1 MRISLRFKLILLSLL
16 LLAIP
21 YSGMRLAATVKTSL
35 LESREEALMFSARA
49 VASALSGREGLFNRE
64 LFHALDRDRDLYLFR
79 LTSPMRLNG
88 KIDDWQ
94 PHLQS
99 AQFFGEQNILT
110 ATKNVGTFDRQ
121 NFSFTHLVGKRGKYL
136 YAVFLVN
143 DDKHVFR
150 QPNSL
155 ALDRSDHLQIAIE
168 DRGGNLNRYIV
179 TASEPGWVNGYLT
192 ASDYDNIL
200 PARKEGRIKS
210 VWEMTESGYI
220 IEVRIPMEL
229 VGNRLAF
236 AIADVDNETT
246 RTTTSVIGTAS
257 INDPE
262 KIGWLLTQ
270 STHIENILASLNRPQ
285 SKIQIVDSSQHIRAS
300 FGSLTD
306 SSDSSAEDR
315 RTESIFAP
323 FNGILSPVYRLF
335 SEPFT
340 VDFAEPTAQPETL
353 NQDGVRKAL
362 AGESSMYSYTLAESE
377 VVVMAAATPLYEND
391 AIVGAVV
398 VEQTTNSILALKN
411 KVIEESIGLTLLVL
425 VFGGCGLL
433 FFAFRISARIRTLRN
448 QASAAVGKN
457 GQILTVPSPS
467 KARDEIGD
475 LSRTFHGVLA
485 QLQAQGR
492 YREKMADNFEH
503 EMRTP
508 LAGASASLKNLAE
521 ELHDQPEHIQKYIH
535 WAIGDIGRMENM
547 LTTIR
552 DATSL
557 KEALQHDFQEEFNL
571 SEALS
576 IWLEHSWKTTFSDVV
591 FAFTAPTRDIYVFGD
606 PDRIRQMIDKL
617 IENSVAFHRR
627 GSAIELLLDSRAG
640 HIQIHVFNR
649 GPRIPENL
657 LGEIFNSMVSIR
669 ETGDKNPH
677 LGLGLYIVRTI
688 AEHHKGRVFAEN
700 IYGKKPGV
708 RFTIELPEA
717 GPIHA
722 AVN

>member
-21 YSGMRLAATVKTSL
+21 FSGMRLAATVKTSL

-49 VASALSGREGLFNRE
+49 VASALSGREGLFDRE
-64 LFHALDRDRDLYLFR
+64 LFHALDQSRDLYLFR

-99 AQFFGEQNILT
+99 AQFFGEQNVLRS
-110 ATKNVGTFDRQ
+110 VRTFNRH

-136 YAVFLVN
+136 YGIFLVN

-168 DRGGNLNRYIV
+168 DQEGNLNRYIV

-192 ASDYDNIL
+192 ASASGSIL
-200 PARKEGRIKS
+200 PARMEGRIKS
-210 VWEMTESGYI
+210 VWKMTESGYI
-220 IEVRIPMEL
+220 IEIRIPMEL

-236 AIADVDNETT
+236 AIADVDDETS

-262 KIGWLLTQ
+262 KMGWLLTQ
-270 STHIENILASLNRPQ
+270 STHIESILASLNRPQ

-300 FGSLTD
+300 FGSLTSTAE
-306 SSDSSAEDR
+306 SSPEKRPTA
-315 RTESIFAP
+315 AP
-323 FNGILSPVYRLF
+323 FAIFNDILSPVYRLF

-340 VDFAEPTAQPETL
+340 TDFAEPTAQPAAL
-353 NQDGVRKAL
+353 NQAGVSKAL
-362 AGESSMYSYTLAESE
+362 AGESSIYSYTMVDGE
-377 VVVMAAATPLYEND
+377 VEVMAAATPLYED
-391 AIVGAVV
+391 DVIIGAVV

-411 KVIEESIGLTLLVL
+411 KVIEESVGLTLLVL

-433 FFAFRISARIRTLRN
+433 FFAFRISSRIRTLRN

-457 GQILTVPSPS
+457 GQILSVPSPS

-475 LSRTFHGVLA
+475 LSRTLNSVLA
-485 QLQAQGR
+485 QLQAQVR

-508 LAGASASLKNLAE
+508 LAGASASLKNLAD
-521 ELHDQPEHIQKYIH
+521 ELRDQPEHIQKYIN
-535 WAIGDIGRMENM
+535 WAVGDIGRMENM
-547 LTTIR
+547 LTAIR

-557 KEALQHDFQEEFNL
+557 KEALEHDFQEEFNL
-571 SEALS
+571 SEALD
-576 IWLEHSWKTTFSDVV
+576 IWLEHSWKKTFSDV
-591 FAFTAPTRDIYVFGD
+591 AFTYRFTERDIHTYGD

-617 IENSVAFHRR
+617 IENSVAFHQR
-627 GSAIELLLDSRAG
+627 GSAIELLLKTQSG
-640 HIQIHVFNR
+640 HIQIQILNR

-657 LGEIFNSMVSIR
+657 LEEIFNSMVSVRIS
-669 ETGDKNPH
+669 GDKKPH

-688 AEHHKGRVFAEN
+688 AEFHKGRVFAEN
-700 IYGKKPGV
+700 IYGEKPGV
-708 RFTIELPEA
+708 RFTVELPLLD
-717 GPIHA
+717 HY
-722 AVN
+722 VVKLH

>member
-1 MRISLRFKLILLSLL
+1 MHLSLRVKLILVSLL
-16 LLAIP
+16 LLAVP
-21 YSGMRLAATVKTSL
+21 FSGMRLAAIVKTNL
-35 LESREEALMFSARA
+35 LESREQALMFSARA
-49 VASALSGREGLFNRE
+49 VASALSGREGLFDRE
-64 LFHALDRDRDLYLFR
+64 LFHALDQNRDLYLFR

-94 PHLQS
+94 PHLQN
-99 AQFFGEQNILT
+99 AQFFGEQHVLRAIR
-110 ATKNVGTFDRQ
+110 KFDRQ

-136 YAVFLVN
+136 YGVFLVN
-143 DDKHVFR
+143 DDHHVFR

-168 DRGGNLNRYIV
+168 DRQGKLNRYIV

-192 ASDYDNIL
+192 ASDLGSIL
-200 PARKEGRIKS
+200 PAKREGRIKS

-220 IEVRIPMEL
+220 IEIRIPMEL
-229 VGNRLAF
+229 IGNRLAF
-236 AIADVDNETT
+236 AIGDVDDEIS
-246 RTTTSVIGTAS
+246 RTITSVIGTAS
-257 INDPE
+257 INDPT
-262 KIGWLLTQ
+262 KMGWLLTQ
-270 STHIENILASLNRPQ
+270 STHIETILASLNRPQ

-300 FGSLTD
+300 FGSLT
-306 SSDSSAEDR
+306 SSPDNSAKKPG
-315 RTESIFAP
+315 TKSFITT
-323 FNGILSPVYRLF
+323 FNDMLSPVYRLF

-340 VDFAEPTAQPETL
+340 TDFAEPATQPAAL
-353 NQDGVRKAL
+353 NQEGVRKAL
-362 AGESSMYSYTLAESE
+362 AGESSLYSYTMTTGKVE
-377 VVVMAAATPLYEND
+377 VMAAATPLYEDD

-448 QASAAVGKN
+448 QASAAIGKN
-457 GQILTVPSPS
+457 GQILAVPSPS
-467 KARDEIGD
+467 RARDEIGD
-475 LSRTFHGVLA
+475 LSRTLNNVLA

-508 LAGASASLKNLAE
+508 LAGASASLKNLAD
-521 ELHDQPEHIQKYIH
+521 ELRDQPDRIQEYIQ

-547 LTTIR
+547 LTAIR

-571 SEALS
+571 SEALN
-576 IWLEHSWKTTFSDVV
+576 IWLDHSWKKTFSDVS
-591 FAFTAPTRDIYVFGD
+591 FSLALPEQDIYMPGD

-617 IENSVAFHRR
+617 IENSVAFHRP
-627 GSAIELLLDSRAG
+627 GSTIEMLLSAKAG
-640 HIQIHVFNR
+640 NLRIQVRNR
-649 GPRIPENL
+649 GPHIPENL
-657 LGEIFNSMVSIR
+657 LEEIFNSMVSIR
-669 ETGDKNPH
+669 TTGDTMPH

-688 AEHHKGRVFAEN
+688 AEHHRGRVFAEN
-700 IYGKKPGV
+700 IDGEEAGV
-708 RFTIELPEA
+708 QFTIELPL
-717 GPIHA
+717 PSPLNI
-722 AVN
+722 AVK